1 MAVSANDVYRTVLLI
16 LNKEQRGY
24 MTPEEFNKI
33 ASQVQKE
40 IFEKYFEDLNQVIRA
55 PQTDLDYASR
65 LSNLDEKMQI
75 FKKDGVGTY
84 TVGPP
89 VSFAIPNDL
98 YLLGSATYEET
109 TPSRLPIELQRVSR
123 LDFYN
128 LRKSPLVTPTEAFPI
143 YLFEGNALRVYPVSI
158 ESKAAAGNAIVG
170 VQYIKKPTDVV
181 WGYTVGGLGQFIY
194 APGTTTD
201 FELHTSEFTEIV
213 LAILVY
219 AGIVIRDPQIVSAA
233 ANQLSQERAN
243 AKS

>member
-1 MAVSANDVYRTVLLI
+1 MAVSANDVYKTVLII

-33 ASQVQKE
+33 ATQVQKE

-55 PQTDLDYASR
+55 PQTDLEYANR
-65 LSNLDEKMQI
+65 FSNLDEKMQI

-84 TVGPP
+84 AAGPP
-89 VSFAIPNDL
+89 AAFSLPTDL

-109 TPSRLPIELQRVSR
+109 TPSRLPVELQRVSR
-123 LDFYN
+123 FDFFN
-128 LRKSPLVTPTEAFPI
+128 LRKSPLLTPTESFPI
-143 YLFEGNALRVYPVSI
+143 YLFEGNKLRVYPNSI
-158 ESKAAAGNAIVG
+158 DQKASAGNAVVG
-170 VQYIKKPTDVV
+170 IQYIKKPTDVV
-181 WGYTVGGLGQFIY
+181 WGYTVGNLGQFIN
-194 APGTTTD
+194 APGTTVD

-219 AGIVIRDPQIVSAA
+219 AGIIIRDPQIVSAA
-233 ANQLSQERAN
+233 AGQLQQERAN